1 MFLFYVDWLAVVRR
15 IGNCLNAH
23 TPPFL
28 VPAWEMFYH
37 DSDVDVGGMLIKSM
51 SDMYKYS

>member
-1 MFLFYVDWLAVVRR
+1 MVRR

-23 TPPFL
+23 TPSFL